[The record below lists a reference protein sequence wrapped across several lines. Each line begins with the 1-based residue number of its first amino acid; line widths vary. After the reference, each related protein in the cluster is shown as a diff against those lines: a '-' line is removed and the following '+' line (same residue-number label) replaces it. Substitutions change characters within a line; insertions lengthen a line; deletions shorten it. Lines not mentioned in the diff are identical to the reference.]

1 VLRYTVRC
9 HFAAYANAEVDY
21 TFHLQKKK
29 IVFPYICVTALI
41 FVAPLDIIICKYIC
55 SIIISIIIVA
65 FVAGQDS
72 FFQEMEQFLPT
83 LRRICLACLS
93 VGV

>member
-1 VLRYTVRC
+1 M
-9 HFAAYANAEVDY
+9 
-21 TFHLQKKK
+21 
-29 IVFPYICVTALI
+29 

-55 SIIISIIIVA
+55 SIIISIITVA
-65 FVAGQDS
+65 FITGQDS
-72 FFQEMEQFLPT
+72 FFQEMEQFLPI